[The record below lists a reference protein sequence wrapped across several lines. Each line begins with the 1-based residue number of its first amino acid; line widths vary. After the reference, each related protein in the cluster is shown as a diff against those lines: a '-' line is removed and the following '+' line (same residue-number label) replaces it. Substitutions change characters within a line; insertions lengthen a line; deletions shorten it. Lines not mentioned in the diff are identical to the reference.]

1 MKTLLKLMLPL
12 IVGSATVLTA
22 CHHHDNRRSVP
33 QRPIPG
39 YNHNSHHTPKHRY
52 NNLNDYNNDTLTPYE
67 SMW

>member
-12 IVGSATVLTA
+12 IVGSAALLTA

-67 SMW
+67 RMW